1 MEAIIFFTA
10 IACRIVFASVEK
22 AESWV
27 VKGLDF
33 GSHHF
38 DLMMEKDAKPPL
50 WITLRNIPIE
60 TGNSD
65 VKRKLG
71 EYGRI
76 VKGPFYNNHPGTKIK
91 NGLRSAL
98 IVVQKDIPSIIY
110 VEDTL
115 NKIRR
120 TVSVFHKGQA
130 PKCFRCNGPHLKK
143 DCTKAV
149 YQPGNGKGKA
159 MGKNWWKQTPFN
171 KPMAKPAPITQTG
184 EQTLPNLD
192 SSDEFPQLV
201 IYDDRETSKRGIDSC
216 SESDGAVSSPNSK
229 VLSRRRRKSI
239 RKRTASKPTESDMS
253 GTESGT
259 ATQPDADE
267 KSALVSTPVVV
278 SDATGS
284 VESAMETTADD
295 THEDIISKQIDKILE
310 TSVLETRTVSNIPH
324 SGNTPSAVEPHLEPY
339 FQEQFVEEVK
349 KHETDLAAK
358 MAKSRDKFIKKQNK
372 ATILSIKT
380 TYKAANKGGQ

>member
-1 MEAIIFFTA
+1 MMETEVPPSDQEQKQPAPGVENQVANDQQVAPPVQQGQIQRYPAQASATGRAPAAPNVAQDGCLSTDRSQRTAILPSIGRLKKEDVVKHISSNAMGAGVEAIIFFTA

-98 IVVQKDIPSIIY
+98 IVVQKDIPSFIY

-159 MGKNWWKQTPFN
+159 MGNNGGKQTPFN
-171 KPMAKPAPITQTG
+171 KAMAKPTPIIQTG
-184 EQTLPNLD
+184 EQMLPNLD
-192 SSDEFPQLV
+192 SSDEFPLLV
-201 IYDDRETSKRGIDSC
+201 IDDDRETLKRGRDLLDPVQMFLKRFTYNDDVI
-216 SESDGAVSSPNSK
+216 K
-229 VLSRRRRKSI
+229 VNMTYSI
-239 RKRTASKPTESDMS
+239 V
-253 GTESGT
+253 
-259 ATQPDADE
+259 QVIQYLLHH
-267 KSALVSTPVVV
+267 ALV
-278 SDATGS
+278 GCRS
-284 VESAMETTADD
+284 VAQPKWEAF
-295 THEDIISKQIDKILE
+295 IL
-310 TSVLETRTVSNIPH
+310 
-324 SGNTPSAVEPHLEPY
+324 
-339 FQEQFVEEVK
+339 VK
-349 KHETDLAAK
+349 
-358 MAKSRDKFIKKQNK
+358 S
-372 ATILSIKT
+372 
-380 TYKAANKGGQ
+380 